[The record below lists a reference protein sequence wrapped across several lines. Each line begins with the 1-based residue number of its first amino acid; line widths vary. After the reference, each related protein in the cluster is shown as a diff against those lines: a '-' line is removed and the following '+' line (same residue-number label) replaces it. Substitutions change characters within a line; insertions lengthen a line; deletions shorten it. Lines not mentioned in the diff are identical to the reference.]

1 MNVIT
6 WNVRGLGKPA
16 KRFLVKD
23 FLNLHFAN
31 VCCLQESKL
40 EEISL
45 SSRREIG
52 GSRLDQYLCVPA
64 RGTAGGIIIG
74 WNSGILKGKLV
85 KKGLFSLKVDFYSK
99 RDNLLWRYTTIYG
112 PNARTLKQ
120 DFWDELRS
128 CLDSQEIPWII
139 CGDFNAIFDLGDKS
153 GGPPNLEDI
162 RDANAFLHD
171 LHLLEPP
178 MKGRRFSWTNGQAEP
193 TWVKLDRFIVN
204 GTCANLFTKM
214 IQNSLS
220 RLGSDHVPI
229 RLEVGY
235 HCSKPRPFRYERA
248 WSRVE
253 GFHDLVKI
261 W

>member
-16 KRFLVKD
+16 KQFLVKD

-45 SSRREIG
+45 ASWREIG
-52 GSRLDQYLCVPA
+52 GSRLDQFLCVPA

-74 WNSGILKGKLV
+74 WNSGILTGKLV
-85 KKGLFSLKVDFYSK
+85 KKGLFSLTVDFYSK
-99 RDNLLWRYTTIYG
+99 RDNLLWRCTTVYG

-139 CGDFNAIFDLGDKS
+139 YGDFNAIFDLGDKS
-153 GGPPNLEDI
+153 GGPPNLEHI

-171 LHLLEPP
+171 LQLLEPP
-178 MKGRRFSWTNGQAEP
+178 MKGRRFS
-193 TWVKLDRFIVN
+193 
-204 GTCANLFTKM
+204 
-214 IQNSLS
+214 
-220 RLGSDHVPI
+220 
-229 RLEVGY
+229 
-235 HCSKPRPFRYERA
+235 
-248 WSRVE
+248 
-253 GFHDLVKI
+253 
-261 W
+261 